1 MEITT
6 LMDLNKRMRYLEEE
20 ATFPELLEFLGM
32 RYSEVSRTE
41 GNEYHDV
48 YEFVEDGT
56 KAIEVFLEE
65 SKVRFHSELT
75 VYKDSK
81 DDKFWDILFEA
92 RIGLVAR
99 LLDLFEEKYSDL
111 GTLTFEYFTYGQLE
125 SFDVDYGVGWQIV
138 WKGIGTMK
146 KIQRQHVSR
155 KGYGGVEMQT
165 LYLVDL
171 ERRIRSFN
179 NKVREAG
186 TDLRIRLTGESEEYA
201 YYADLILPNKNK
213 IPFLIYADYSWGM
226 YGNTDFPKEDMD
238 WYYKAWNLWRPL
250 N

>member
-1 MEITT
+1 MQITT
-6 LMDLNKRMRYLEEE
+6 LMVLHQRMYYLEEE

-32 RYSEVSRTE
+32 RYSEVSRTK

-56 KAIEVFLEE
+56 MAIEVFLEE
-65 SKVRFHSELT
+65 SKVRFHSELGT
-75 VYKDSK
+75 YMDSK

-99 LLDLFEEKYSDL
+99 LLDLFEEKYLDL

-125 SFDVDYGVGWQIV
+125 AFDVDYGVGWQIV
-138 WKGIGTMK
+138 WKDMRK
-146 KIQRQHVSR
+146 KMQRQHVSR
-155 KGYGGVEMQT
+155 KGYGNVGTQT

-171 ERRIRSFN
+171 GRRIRSFN

-186 TDLRIRLTGESEEYA
+186 IDLRIRLTGDSEEYA
-201 YYADLILPNKNK
+201 YYADLILPNKNR
-213 IPFLIYADYSWGM
+213 IPFLIYPACDWGM
-226 YGNTDFPKEDMD
+226 YGNTDFPQEDMD
-238 WYYKAWNLWRPL
+238 WYYKAWYLWKS
-250 N
+250 

>member
-1 MEITT
+1 MV
-6 LMDLNKRMRYLEEE
+6 LHQRMYYLEEE

-32 RYSEVSRTE
+32 RYSEVSRTK

-56 KAIEVFLEE
+56 MAIEVFLEE
-65 SKVRFHSELT
+65 SKVRFHSELGT
-75 VYKDSK
+75 YMDSK

-99 LLDLFEEKYSDL
+99 LLDLFEEKYLDL

-125 SFDVDYGVGWQIV
+125 AFDVDYGVGWQIV
-138 WKGIGTMK
+138 WKDMRK
-146 KIQRQHVSR
+146 KMQRQHVSR
-155 KGYGGVEMQT
+155 KGYGNVGTQT

-171 ERRIRSFN
+171 GRRIRSFN

-186 TDLRIRLTGESEEYA
+186 IDLRIRLTGDSEEYA
-201 YYADLILPNKNK
+201 YYADLILPNKNR
-213 IPFLIYADYSWGM
+213 IPFLIYPACDWGM
-226 YGNTDFPKEDMD
+226 YGNTDFPQEDMD
-238 WYYKAWNLWRPL
+238 WYYKAWYLWKS
-250 N
+250 